1 MKDAIKPFL
10 LLVVIAGLSI
20 GATIVGGYEL
30 GKAKVAK
37 HKAAH
42 HTADDAKGKH

>member
-10 LLVVIAGLSI
+10 LLVVIATLSL
-20 GATIVGGYEL
+20 GATIIGGHKL
-30 GKAKVAK
+30 GAAKVAK

-42 HTADDAKGKH
+42 HTADDASSKH